1 MTRFASVFLTLIS
14 LAILGGGAFLMFYEQ
29 TPADGRGFGDRAVAV
44 GVATVSTHPFAD
56 RIEAIGTTQ
65 ANESVVINARV
76 ADTVESVNFN
86 DGDIVEEG
94 DILVTLNRSEQEA
107 LLAVSQSTLNEARQQ
122 LDRTRDLVERGNASR
137 AVLDER
143 VRIVETAKA
152 QVDAAQSRIADRI
165 VRAPFDGIL
174 GLRQVSPG
182 TYLTSGT
189 PITTLDDVT
198 PIKLD
203 FAVPERFLASLKA
216 GQTVVARAAA
226 FPDEDF
232 AGKVITVNSRVDPV
246 TRAVTVRAEIPNED
260 KRLRP
265 GMMMTIDVISRER
278 ETLAV
283 PEGAVVPF
291 GQDQFVYVI
300 NNENIAERREIKIG
314 LRRPGVVEVLSGVK
328 AGEKVVV
335 SGTMRLRPGMPVKI
349 NETASP
355 ASRPQA

>member
-29 TPADGRGFGDRAVAV
+29 TPANGRGFGDRTVAV

-86 DGDIVEEG
+86 DGDLVEAG

-143 VRIVETAKA
+143 VRIVETAEA
-152 QVDAAQSRIADRI
+152 QVDAAKSRIADRI

-203 FAVPERFLASLKA
+203 FAVPERFLATLKA
-216 GQTVVARAAA
+216 GQTVVAQAAA

-300 NNENIAERREIKIG
+300 NTDNIAERREIKIG